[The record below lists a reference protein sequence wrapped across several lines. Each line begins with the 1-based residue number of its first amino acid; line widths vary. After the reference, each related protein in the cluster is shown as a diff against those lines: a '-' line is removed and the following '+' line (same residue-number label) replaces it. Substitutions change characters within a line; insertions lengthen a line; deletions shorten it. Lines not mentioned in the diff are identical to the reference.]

1 MYLLNWRNPE
11 VRRDGKT
18 TSITINTPGI
28 YDGLDIE
35 DMTLTQYQTP
45 ITLGAGVNGQLVRIR
60 GSRIK
65 TSGQCLRDQ
74 TGGRTKK
81 VMFENSLLMNGMPV
95 VNGEGYG
102 RIADVQQPELLIFAK
117 CDFVD
122 HGGVKVA
129 GGGGAGAVGTVMM
142 IETRSLNIQSL
153 RGNGAGGLQVPTA
166 GLVNHDAI
174 TAWRQFIQITGANL
188 PAKILISWC
197 ESVNQW
203 GLSMPG
209 DDYSIIDCIGTSGNP
224 IIIDDCLADGGYG
237 MYQYSVADANGSFR
251 AYQASPAGNRLNYS
265 GTGFMIETGSGGS
278 SYVYRR
284 RGVVIA
290 HSNGG
295 VYTYGNS
302 SNNLIDA
309 FRVVSSGLAPDGTKL
324 AGAFNPGLYSTDS
337 VTSTTY
343 SNNYSRWM
351 RASPNTNPLSRTDLN
366 LGVGTTST
374 SNDAPNSGAAV
385 TLADEQAAR
394 DFWLAKK
401 RAAGIYPGSSW
412 LASPGG
418 Y

>member
-174 TAWRQFIQITGANL
+174 TAWRQFIQITGGNL
-188 PAKILISWC
+188 P
-197 ESVNQW
+197 
-203 GLSMPG
+203 
-209 DDYSIIDCIGTSGNP
+209 
-224 IIIDDCLADGGYG
+224 
-237 MYQYSVADANGSFR
+237 
-251 AYQASPAGNRLNYS
+251 NYS

-366 LGVGTTST
+366 LGDGTTST

-401 RAAGIYPGSSW
+401 RAAGIYPGDRKSTRLNSSHIT
-412 LASPGG
+412 
-418 Y
+418 